1 MPAPGIQDKLAAMSH
16 RASFVARPPASWS
29 SLALALLG
37 LLSGT
42 LSSAPASAESPAHGT
57 TPAARAP
64 GADADAVPPQPVVSG
79 SEDWNIPFAPFHII
93 GNIHYV
99 GASGVSSYLITTP
112 AGAILLDGGLP
123 ETAPLIEKSIAE
135 LGFRVRDVKL
145 LLNSH
150 AHFDHA
156 GGLAA
161 LKKASGA
168 QLVASSADAK
178 SLRAGGRQQPAVAV
192 DRVVKSGEDIELG
205 GTRLTAH
212 VTPGHT
218 PGCTTWSMTT
228 TDAGKPYRVVFY
240 CSTTVVDRLVGN
252 VAYPSI
258 VSDYERSFPA
268 LRALPADVFL
278 APHPMQFQMAAKRER
293 MSAGA
298 PNPFIDPSEL
308 RRYVDQSEQQFREAL
323 ARERQEAASAG
334 AAPKSAPAP

>member
-1 MPAPGIQDKLAAMSH
+1 VLGIG
-16 RASFVARPPASWS
+16 
-29 SLALALLG
+29 LALLG
-37 LLSGT
+37 SLSAALYGVPAGAQ
-42 LSSAPASAESPAHGT
+42 APARSTP
-57 TPAARAP
+57 PAA
-64 GADADAVPPQPVVSG
+64 GAATAAQTNPSQADTAQKKVSG
-79 SEDWNIPFAPFHII
+79 SEDWNVPFAPFHII

-123 ETAPLIEKSIAE
+123 ETAPLIMKSIAE
-135 LGFRVRDVKL
+135 LGFRVQDVKF

-150 AHFDHA
+150 AHYDHA

-168 QLVASSADAK
+168 KLVASSADAK
-178 SLRAGGRQQPAVAV
+178 ILRAGAPQQPAVAV
-192 DRVVKSGEDIELG
+192 DRVLKNGEGVELG

-218 PGCTTWSMTT
+218 PGCTTWTMTT
-228 TDAGKPYRVVFY
+228 TSAGKSHDVVFY

-252 VAYPSI
+252 VDYPSI

-268 LRALPADVFL
+268 LRALTADVFL

-293 MSAGA
+293 MSDGA
-298 PNPFIDPSEL
+298 PNPFVDPSEL
-308 RRYVDQSEQQFREAL
+308 RRYVDQSEQEFRAAL
-323 ARERQEAASAG
+323 ARHQREAASASE
-334 AAPKSAPAP
+334 PSTSR